1 MPLDRAILANGRTP
15 LEYRRWLKKNEPE
28 NYKADWFDELAIIS
42 HYIQNRNHPEGDLF
56 REYALPL
63 MHRYYRFRYPER
75 DMALDITEETLIAE
89 FADLDNAPLRHI
101 QNDRFTFIDLFAGIG
116 GFRSAL
122 QNVGGRCVFAS
133 EFDKAAQHAYAYN
146 YGVIPFGDI
155 TRPETKAAIPLG
167 FDVLCAGFPCQPFS
181 MAGLREGFANQAKG
195 TLFFDVLEILQQ
207 RHPRAFILENVPGL
221 LSHDHGNTIR
231 VIMNSLRG
239 DIAEGGLGYLVP
251 EPIILNAADFGC
263 AQNRDRVFIVGFA
276 PDEVDAYNHFVF
288 PDGHEM
294 PQVNFG
300 DIMEQNSVDKSYY
313 MSDRYWRTL
322 IAHREREHKN
332 GRGYGYAINNVNEP
346 GHTLLT
352 GGMGLERNLV
362 QDFRTEPNAGNPDN
376 RGYLNEDH
384 IRVLTENE
392 CKRMQGFPDEFEIV
406 VSRHAAYKQ
415 FGNSVAVPVI
425 QAIALAMQRA
435 LMII

>member
-1 MPLDRAILANGRTP
+1 MPLDRAILAKGRTP
-15 LEYRRWLKKNEPE
+15 LEYRRWLKRNEPE
-28 NYKADWFDELAIIS
+28 NYKADWFGELAIIS
-42 HYIQNRNHPEGDLF
+42 HYIQNRHQPEGEQF
-56 REYALPL
+56 RRLAIPL
-63 MHRYYRFRYPER
+63 MHRYYRSLHPER
-75 DMALDITEETLIAE
+75 GMALDITENELVAE
-89 FADLDNAPLRHI
+89 FADLDTAPLRHI
-101 QNDRFTFIDLFAGIG
+101 HNNTFTFIDLFAGIG

-133 EFDKAAQHAYAYN
+133 EFDQAAQHSYAYN

-155 TRPETKAAIPLG
+155 TRPETKAAIPHG

-231 VIMNSLRG
+231 IIMNSLRG
-239 DIAEGGLGYLVP
+239 NIEEGGLGYLVP
-251 EPIILNAADFGC
+251 DPIILNAADFGC

-276 PDEVDAYNHFVF
+276 PEEEDAYEHFVF
-288 PDGHEM
+288 PDGHEFQ
-294 PQVNFG
+294 QVNFG
-300 DIMEQNSVDKSYY
+300 DIMEENPVERSYY
-313 MSDRYWRTL
+313 MSDRYWHTL
-322 IAHREREHKN
+322 IAHREREHRN
-332 GRGYGYAINNVNEP
+332 GRGYGYVINNLNEP

-362 QDFRTEPNAGNPDN
+362 RDLRTEPNEGEPDN
-376 RGYLNEDH
+376 RGRLNDDH
-384 IRVLTENE
+384 IRVLTEEE
-392 CKRMQGFPDEFEIV
+392 CKRMQGFPADFEIV
-406 VSRHAAYKQ
+406 VSRHAAYRQ

-425 QAIALAMQRA
+425 QAIAMEIRRA
-435 LMII
+435 LLIL